1 MTTDKTASTRS
12 SQLARRWLWFVAGL
26 AVNSFGIALI
36 TSGDLGTSQISSVP
50 YVMSL
55 AWPGLSFSVTT
66 FVVNV
71 LFIVG
76 QVVLL
81 GRRFAA
87 AQIVLQLVANVLFSG
102 FLGLGSMALSW
113 LSPTSLLPRLCA
125 VLVGCVLLGAG
136 IAIEVAPEVTLV
148 PGEGIVRAIA
158 SVTGKRFGTVKVA
171 FDVTLIVAACLLSL
185 ATMGGIR
192 GVGLG
197 TVITALVVGH
207 VVNFVSVRLPAFGE

>member
-1 MTTDKTASTRS
+1 MTADKTTSARS
-12 SQLARRWLWFVAGL
+12 SQLVRRWLWFVAGL

-66 FVVNV
+66 FAVNA

-76 QVVLL
+76 QAILL
-81 GRRFAA
+81 GRRFAG

-102 FLGLGSMALSW
+102 FLGLGSAALSW
-113 LSPTSLLPRLCA
+113 LSPASLPLRLCA
-125 VLVGCVLLGAG
+125 VLTGCALLGAG

-158 SVTGKRFGTVKVA
+158 SVTGRRFGTIKVA

-185 ATMGGIR
+185 VTMGGIR
-192 GVGLG
+192 GVGVG

-207 VVNFVSVRLPAFGE
+207 VVNFVSARLPALGK